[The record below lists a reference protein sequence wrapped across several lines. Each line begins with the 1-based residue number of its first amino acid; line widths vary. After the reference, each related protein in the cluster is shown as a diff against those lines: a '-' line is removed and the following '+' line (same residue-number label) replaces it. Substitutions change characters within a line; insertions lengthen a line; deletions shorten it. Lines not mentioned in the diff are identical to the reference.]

1 MDAGADVNLGTKYGG
16 CPSSIASA
24 AEGHQDV
31 VKLLLKFGVD
41 TAIKDNK
48 GMTALMW
55 ADKLH
60 HTGIVNL
67 LKQN

>member
-1 MDAGADVNLGTKYGG
+1 VIFAQPA
-16 CPSSIASA
+16 ASQ
-24 AEGHQDV
+24 E
-31 VKLLLKFGVD
+31 
-41 TAIKDNK
+41 AIKDNK

-67 LKQN
+67 LKQD